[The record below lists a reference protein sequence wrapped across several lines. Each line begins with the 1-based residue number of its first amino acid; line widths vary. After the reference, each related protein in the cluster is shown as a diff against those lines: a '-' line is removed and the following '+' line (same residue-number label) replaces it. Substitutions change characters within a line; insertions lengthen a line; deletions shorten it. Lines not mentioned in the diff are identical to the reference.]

1 MKDIE
6 DRHIQVITDAELK
19 EINEKG
25 VQLGKGQTTI
35 SVEADMIVLALGMT
49 PDKALLKELEGKVAV
64 KTVGDALESRNALEA
79 IREGFLAGAQ
89 A

>member
-1 MKDIE
+1 MRDIE
-6 DRHIQVITDAELK
+6 DKHIQVITDTVLK

-25 VQLGKGQTTI
+25 VQLGKGQTTT

-49 PDKALLKELEGKVAV
+49 PDNKLLKELEGKVAV
-64 KTVGDALESRNALEA
+64 KTVGDALESRDALEA
-79 IREGFLAGAQ
+79 VREGFLAGTQ